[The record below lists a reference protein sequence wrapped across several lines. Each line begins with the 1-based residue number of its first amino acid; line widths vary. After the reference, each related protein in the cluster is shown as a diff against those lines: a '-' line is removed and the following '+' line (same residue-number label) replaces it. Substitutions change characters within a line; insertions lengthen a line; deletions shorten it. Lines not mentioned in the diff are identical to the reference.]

1 MYILDPDMPFIRPGM
16 DRDPLG
22 AKPFT
27 IERRPDHIRD
37 ISSPGISQGGYF
49 IDINTQPDHINF
61 VLPWFIHD
69 KAKNFP
75 GVVATVSDIFPIF
88 ETIMRVLIQRVSQA
102 SVRIGHAEKG
112 RIGEG
117 LLVLLGIEE
126 ADQPDDAAWLCG
138 KIVRL
143 RIFDDKTGVMNLSV
157 KDIDG
162 GILIVSQFT
171 LHASTKKGNRPSYIR
186 AARPETA
193 IPLYEKFLAQM
204 ELELGKPVQKG
215 EFGAMMQVSLV
226 NDGPVTI
233 FIDSRSKE

>member
-1 MYILDPDMPFIRPGM
+1 
-16 DRDPLG
+16 
-22 AKPFT
+22 
-27 IERRPDHIRD
+27 
-37 ISSPGISQGGYF
+37 
-49 IDINTQPDHINF
+49 
-61 VLPWFIHD
+61 
-69 KAKNFP
+69 
-75 GVVATVSDIFPIF
+75 
-88 ETIMRVLIQRVSQA
+88 MRVLIQRVSQA
-102 SVRIGHAEKG
+102 SVRTGHAEKG
-112 RIGEG
+112 CIGKG
-117 LLVLLGIEE
+117 LLILLGIEE
-126 ADQPDDAAWLCG
+126 IDQPADAEWLCG

-162 GILIVSQFT
+162 EILIVSQFT
-171 LHASTKKGNRPSYIR
+171 LHASTRKGNRPSYIR

-204 ELELGKPVQKG
+204 ETELGKPVQKG